1 MTGADVTGTD
11 AKGTD
16 VKGTGVKGT
25 DVTKAPPYR
34 WVVLAA
40 FCGINLTM
48 QTLWIAYA
56 PITGP
61 AAKLYGT
68 SDLAIGVLAMSFM
81 VAFLPLSIP
90 ASWVIDTRGFKVGVG
105 VGAALMAVFG
115 PLRGLVGTSYPWVLA
130 CTIGLAA
137 AQPFLLNA
145 WTKLPALWFPL
156 GERATAVGVVTLAN
170 LVGTAIGM
178 AATPVLIESMSI
190 PTVQTIY
197 GVAAAATS
205 LAFFIFAKEKP
216 AVPVGAL
223 GDDARALMLDG
234 LGHALKVKSFLLY
247 GLVMFLGMGVF
258 NGVTTWIEG
267 IVRLRGFGPEEA
279 GTLGAI
285 LLVGGLVGAVA
296 IASMSDRRRRRKP
309 FIVLGLLAGI
319 PGLAGLAFA
328 QSFVVMAVS
337 AFELG
342 FFLVSVMPVG
352 MQYASEI
359 TRPTP
364 EGTSNGLLQLVG
376 QGSVVFVYVMEA
388 LKSPDGSFGPSMIVG
403 MVLLLVA
410 AALALRLLEPEPD
423 AAASVTPVEEPT

>member
-1 MTGADVTGTD
+1 MTE
-11 AKGTD
+11 
-16 VKGTGVKGT
+16 
-25 DVTKAPPYR
+25 APPYR

-40 FCGINLTM
+40 FCGVNLTM

-68 SDLAIGVLAMSFM
+68 SDLAIGALAMSFM
-81 VAFLPLSIP
+81 VAFIPLSIP

-145 WTKLPALWFPL
+145 WTKLPALWFPA

-170 LVGTAIGM
+170 LVGTAIGL
-178 AATPVLIESMSI
+178 AATPVLIQSMSI
-190 PTVQTIY
+190 PAVQTLY

-205 LAFFIFAKEKP
+205 LVFFIFAREKP
-216 AVPVGAL
+216 AVPVGAP
-223 GDDARALMLDG
+223 GEEVRALMLDG
-234 LGHALKVKSFLLY
+234 LGHALKVKSFLIY

-267 IVRLRGFGPEEA
+267 IVRLRGFGPEDA

-285 LLVGGLVGAVA
+285 MLVGGLIGAVV
-296 IASMSDRRRRRKP
+296 IAPMSDRSRRRKP
-309 FIVLGLLAGI
+309 FIILGLVAGI
-319 PGLAGLAFA
+319 PGLFGLAFA
-328 QSFVVMAVS
+328 TSFVVMAGS

-342 FFLVSVMPVG
+342 FFLVSIMPVG

-376 QGSVVFVYVMEA
+376 QASVVFVYVMEA
-388 LKSPDGSFGPSMIVG
+388 LKTADGSFGPSMLVAMG
-403 MVLLLVA
+403 LLVVA
-410 AALALRLLEPEPD
+410 AAFSLKLFEPEPGPV
-423 AAASVTPVEEPT
+423 AVVAPPHTPT

>member
-1 MTGADVTGTD
+1 VTE
-11 AKGTD
+11 
-16 VKGTGVKGT
+16 
-25 DVTKAPPYR
+25 APPYR

-40 FCGINLTM
+40 FCGVNLTM

-68 SDLAIGVLAMSFM
+68 SDLAIGALAMSFM
-81 VAFLPLSIP
+81 VAFIPLSIP

-145 WTKLPALWFPL
+145 WTKLPALWFPA

-170 LVGTAIGM
+170 LVGTAIGL
-178 AATPVLIESMSI
+178 AATPVLIQSMSI
-190 PTVQTIY
+190 PAVQTLY

-205 LAFFIFAKEKP
+205 LVFFIFAREKP
-216 AVPVGAL
+216 AVPVGAP
-223 GDDARALMLDG
+223 GEEVRALMLDG
-234 LGHALKVKSFLLY
+234 LGHALKVKSFLIY

-267 IVRLRGFGPEEA
+267 IVRLRGFGPEDA

-285 LLVGGLVGAVA
+285 MLVGGLIGAVV
-296 IASMSDRRRRRKP
+296 IAPMSDRSRRRKP
-309 FIVLGLLAGI
+309 FIILGLVAGI
-319 PGLAGLAFA
+319 PGLFGLAFA
-328 QSFVVMAVS
+328 TSFVVMAGS

-342 FFLVSVMPVG
+342 FFLVSIMPVG

-376 QGSVVFVYVMEA
+376 QASVVFVYVMEA
-388 LKSPDGSFGPSMIVG
+388 LKTADGSFGPSMLVAMG
-403 MVLLLVA
+403 LLVVA
-410 AALALRLLEPEPD
+410 AAFSLKLFEPEPGPV
-423 AAASVTPVEEPT
+423 AVVAPPHTPT